1 MERRTSSPATSLS
14 GPKRDHSSS
23 PVIKHSIKKKTS
35 VSLEAEFWSGLR
47 DIAASE
53 GVAIAALIERIH
65 TTNEIHNLSSA
76 IRVFVLNYFRNTS
89 SRPPQ

>member
-1 MERRTSSPATSLS
+1 
-14 GPKRDHSSS
+14 
-23 PVIKHSIKKKTS
+23 
-35 VSLEAEFWSGLR
+35 LEAEFWSGLR